1 MKVFIADDSIV
12 IRERLIE
19 MITEIEGIEVTGE
32 AGTAA
37 EALPLIIKLKPNV
50 VILDIRMP
58 GGNGISVLETIRKT
72 NLNMKV
78 IMLTNYPYPQY
89 RQKCKEAGADFFFD
103 KDTEFKKVSN
113 TLKILAEKACNNTE
127 ETA

>member
-19 MITEIEGIEVTGE
+19 MISEIEGIEVIGE

-37 EALPLIIKLKPNV
+37 EAVPLIIKLKPSV

>member
-1 MKVFIADDSIV
+1 MKVFIADDSSV

-19 MITEIEGIEVTGE
+19 MISEIEGIKVAGE
-32 AGTAA
+32 ATTAA
-37 EALPLIIKLKPNV
+37 EAVPLIIRLKPDV

-58 GGNGISVLETIRKT
+58 GGNGLSVLQAIRKT

-89 RQKCKEAGADFFFD
+89 RQKCNEAGADFFFD
-103 KDTEFKKVSN
+103 KDSEFKKVTE
-113 TLKILAEKACNNTE
+113 TLKRLTAKASNRAGENT
-127 ETA
+127 

>member
-1 MKVFIADDSIV
+1 MKVFIAEDSQV

-19 MITEIEGIEVTGE
+19 MLSEIKGVEVAGE

-37 EALPLIIKLKPNV
+37 EAFPLIMKLKPDV

-58 GGNGISVLETIRKT
+58 GGNGISVLESIRKT
-72 NLNMKV
+72 NLSIKV

-89 RQKCKEAGADFFFD
+89 RQKCKEAGADFLFD
-103 KDTEFKKVSN
+103 KDAEFKKVAE
-113 TLKILAEKACNNTE
+113 TLKSLIEKAYNNTDV
-127 ETA
+127 TT